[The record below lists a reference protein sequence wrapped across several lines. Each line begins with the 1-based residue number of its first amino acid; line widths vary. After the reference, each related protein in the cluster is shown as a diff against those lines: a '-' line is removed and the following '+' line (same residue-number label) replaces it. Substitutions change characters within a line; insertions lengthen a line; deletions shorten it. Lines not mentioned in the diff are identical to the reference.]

1 MHTFFLMSKFNKTS
15 NCVTSTFYIYI
26 LLTFALLT
34 VFFMTFTAWTTPF
47 DMAALRHTYYVE
59 EDEFLPVYNCLHC
72 KLCTY
77 HDEFILHTQIN

>member
-1 MHTFFLMSKFNKTS
+1 
-15 NCVTSTFYIYI
+15 
-26 LLTFALLT
+26 
-34 VFFMTFTAWTTPF
+34 MTFTAWTTPF